1 MIELVRGLTPIQ
13 WLLIGG
19 GVLLLIPTAI
29 NLLKKM
35 ADSVAPSVPAIG
47 LSLKTSNLTSIVH
60 KWEALDDACEQ
71 AGLVEAQ
78 EKLREVFLAFAK
90 KPSPKPKTYKEISTL

>member
-47 LSLKTSNLTSIVH
+47 LTSNLTSIVH

-90 KPSPKPKTYKEISTL
+90 KPSPKPKTDKEISTL